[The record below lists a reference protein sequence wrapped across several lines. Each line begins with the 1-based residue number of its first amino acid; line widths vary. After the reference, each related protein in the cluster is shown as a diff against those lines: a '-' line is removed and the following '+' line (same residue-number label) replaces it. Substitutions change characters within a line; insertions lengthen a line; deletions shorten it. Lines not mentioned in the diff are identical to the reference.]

1 MPNLVIVAIPEKD
14 DYIHKISSEKVP
26 HVTLLFLGEVS
37 KVKNFTE
44 IVGFVKHAADQSL
57 TSFGLDVDR
66 RDVLGADQ
74 ADVLFFSKSKWSGFE
89 AINDYRSYLLK
100 DHNIRTAY
108 DSTEQFPEWKPHI
121 TLGYPDTPA
130 KPDERDY
137 PGITYVRF
145 DRVAV
150 WFGDYEGIEFPLKTP
165 NWDMEVA
172 MSESIVNNILTHFG
186 TKGMKWGVR
195 RNKSSSVSVTS
206 KGKKLKTRGGHGRP
220 ASPDA
225 VRARTLGRV
234 GKKSG
239 LKSLSDQELSD
250 YSRRLNLE
258 QQVKRLE
265 YNEKN
270 AAQKFV
276 ANLLGKNGSQDVE
289 SAARETRK
297 KVGKAI
303 VAAAAT

>member
-14 DYIHKISSEKVP
+14 DYIHKISSEKVA

-37 KVKNFTE
+37 KVKNFAE

-225 VRARTLGRV
+225 VRARTLGQV